1 MGLRASDSAIPPP
14 TPSLRKDFG
23 QSLPLY
29 EPQITAQVGCHVASA
44 DAAAGP
50 LRGYGEGQPRV
61 CWGTGQV
68 WGGNAPGLR
77 EHATGSGCL
86 LMPQERQGA
95 INHQSSQGT
104 GVPPRPSQSRPPGFS
119 DNHTLTLS
127 WPSVLPRRDW
137 PTPSALLGIVPRDQH
152 RRREGAIVLQLQ
164 TVCVTRPPAGQRAQ
178 GRDALAGPTGWGA
191 GPAGGRGVSGET
203 GSARVSP
210 DSAGSEGR
218 GGPSRAVRPG
228 TDTHLSPESWPPV
241 TFVPKCHPPPHN
253 RGQFPW
259 GIPAGPPESK
269 PRFPGWELPA
279 GTAPWSL
286 GRRQVPGGGGGHEE
300 PLLATKYTNPVT

>member
-1 MGLRASDSAIPPP
+1 M
-14 TPSLRKDFG
+14 
-23 QSLPLY
+23 
-29 EPQITAQVGCHVASA
+29 
-44 DAAAGP
+44 
-50 LRGYGEGQPRV
+50 
-61 CWGTGQV
+61 

-228 TDTHLSPESWPPV
+228 TDTHLSPESWPRSHLCAQVSPS
-241 TFVPKCHPPPHN
+241 PPQQRTISLGDSCRTP
-253 RGQFPW
+253 GKQAPFPRV
-259 GIPAGPPESK
+259 GT
-269 PRFPGWELPA
+269 PGWHSALESGQEAGAWWRRWARGATVGDEVHKPGDLKQQKCIVSQFRKSEPQIFAAPVPPRLWVRTGPRPPRLRGGCPLPA
-279 GTAPWSL
+279 LP
-286 GRRQVPGGGGGHEE
+286 PGSRL
-300 PLLATKYTNPVT
+300 PPCDMDACRPV